1 MHHQFLTRPKLADT
15 EQGDDLRIGHKGQAL
30 LLLDHLRNIIHTQ
43 DTFHLS
49 QDGEYHHA
57 SNDAEKESYLCKC
70 RSQKTKV
77 ANNYLVTKS
86 NELMMVA

>member
-1 MHHQFLTRPKLADT
+1 MCAKCVALWYQFLTRPKLADT

-57 SNDAEKESYLCKC
+57 SNDAEKKLSVQMSLFKKN
-70 RSQKTKV
+70 QIGK
-77 ANNYLVTKS
+77 
-86 NELMMVA
+86 